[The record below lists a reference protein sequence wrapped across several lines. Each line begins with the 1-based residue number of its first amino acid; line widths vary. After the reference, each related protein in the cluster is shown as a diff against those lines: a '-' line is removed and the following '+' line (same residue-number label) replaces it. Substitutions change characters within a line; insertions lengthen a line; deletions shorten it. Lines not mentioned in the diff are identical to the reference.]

1 MLTIVIPVHNREEL
15 VAATLRSVAAQ
26 TLRPLE
32 VVLVDN
38 ASTDGTLAAL
48 HRWKRQVESTDMHVT
63 VVEEPH
69 PGACSARNRGLRE
82 VATEFVMFFD
92 SDDIMHPTHAARAL
106 AALIAPDRPAIVGWD
121 VECQT
126 LRGTRTLRRFYNR
139 NALWHNIMHGSMA
152 TQRYACRTSLV
163 RTAGEWNADILG
175 WNDMELGT
183 RLLLQ
188 PGVTLRKLTGPATVT
203 VIAQPVSITGTDYS
217 SAPEKWEGS
226 LAAIEQSLNAA
237 IPAASHPIASVGEG
251 RGASTHGDTAIAT
264 PLAATS
270 RSARRAIR
278 FVRLRRAHLAGLYA
292 AEGAEAQSSRLA
304 LQLLASEPCPF
315 YRTLY
320 RLAIAY
326 TRRGG
331 RGLARLLQ
339 PFF

>member
-38 ASTDGTLAAL
+38 GSTDGTLAAL
-48 HRWKRQVESTDMHVT
+48 HRWKGQVESTDMRVA
-63 VVEEPH
+63 VVEELH
-69 PGACSARNRGLRE
+69 PGACAARNRGLRE

-106 AALIAPDRPAIVGWD
+106 AALTATDRPAIVGWD

-163 RTAGEWNADILG
+163 RAAGEWNADILG
-175 WNDMELGT
+175 WNDIELGT

-203 VIAQPVSITGTDYS
+203 VIAQPISITGTDYS
-217 SAPEKWEGS
+217 SAPEKWEAS
-226 LAAIEQSLNAA
+226 LAAIECSLLATA
-237 IPAASHPIASVGEG
+237 EGEG
-251 RGASTHGDTAIAT
+251 REANAT
-264 PLAATS
+264 PTA

-292 AEGAEAQSSRLA
+292 AEGAEAESRRLA
-304 LQLLASEPCPF
+304 SQLLASEPCPF
-315 YRTLY
+315 YRTIY
-320 RLAIAY
+320 RFAIAY

-339 PFF
+339 PFFV